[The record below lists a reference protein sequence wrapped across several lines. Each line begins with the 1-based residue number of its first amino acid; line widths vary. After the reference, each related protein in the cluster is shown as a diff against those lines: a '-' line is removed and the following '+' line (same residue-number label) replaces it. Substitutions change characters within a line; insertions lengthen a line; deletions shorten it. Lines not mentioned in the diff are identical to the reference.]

1 MPKQKKRSKAEAS
14 ITLTSSELLDN
25 NVDGVRTFLMHI
37 DLLLQQADE
46 HLGKLQPPHGRIR
59 IEWWKCPQS
68 WADGSKCP
76 VLVRWH
82 LSENRTWQA
91 KRISVSHLVS
101 RAKRNG
107 WFRES
112 YEQVREVLESVS
124 KLMALRKKT
133 TTIIS
138 RYLMTIQALR
148 QGNMEMMMKTEAD
161 LEAMDEWVA
170 FNAETLSWA
179 KQYPAPQAEPRMADT
194 PKAETQQPLPGG

>member
-1 MPKQKKRSKAEAS
+1 MTEQKKRSKAEATIS
-14 ITLTSSELLDN
+14 LTPSELLVN

-37 DLLLQQADE
+37 DVLLQQADE
-46 HLGKLQPPHGRIR
+46 YLGKLQPPHGRIR

-82 LSENRTWQA
+82 LSGNRIWQA
-91 KRISVSHLVS
+91 ERLSASHLVS

-112 YEQVREVLESVS
+112 YEQVREVLDTVS
-124 KLMALRKKT
+124 KLMALRNKIT
-133 TTIIS
+133 IIIS
-138 RYLMTIQALR
+138 RHLMTIEALR
-148 QGNMEMMMKTEAD
+148 QGNMEMMMKTEAG
-161 LEAMDEWVA
+161 LEAMGEWVA

-179 KQYPAPQAEPRMADT
+179 KQYPAPGNPAKQEQAEPRMA
-194 PKAETQQPLPGG
+194 ETE

>member
-1 MPKQKKRSKAEAS
+1 MVKQKKRSKAEAN
-14 ITLTSSELLDN
+14 IALTPSELLVN

-82 LSENRTWQA
+82 LSGSRTWQA
-91 KRISVSHLVS
+91 VRIPASHLVS

-112 YEQVREVLESVS
+112 YEQVREVLDTVS
-124 KLMALRKKT
+124 KLMALRNKI

-138 RYLMTIQALR
+138 RYLMTIEALR
-148 QGNMEMMMKTEAD
+148 QGNMEMMMKAEAD
-161 LEAMDEWVA
+161 LGAMGDWVA

-179 KQYPAPQAEPRMADT
+179 KQYPAPVSP
-194 PKAETQQPLPGG
+194 PKAETD